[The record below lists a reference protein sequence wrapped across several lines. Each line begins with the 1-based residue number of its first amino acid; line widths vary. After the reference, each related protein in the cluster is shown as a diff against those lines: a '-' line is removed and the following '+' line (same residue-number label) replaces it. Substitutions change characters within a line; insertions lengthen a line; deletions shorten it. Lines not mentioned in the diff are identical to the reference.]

1 MRIFIAM
8 LAFAGLF
15 ANASDM
21 KDAAYKAVEN
31 SRAQLEDFRK
41 SRVEKISQKKSELD
55 ALSKEIKELRELEE
69 TLTASIAERASL
81 SSAAAFCDSR
91 AGELAADMRDFRT
104 SFFPELQAVAAR
116 SSASESLEIIRREG
130 DSWLKSLFNPLEPR
144 PFAAVPISSRE
155 KVDGKIFRVG
165 AFAYFIS
172 PERAGF
178 MDSEGVLYGENFA
191 RDIRDFAGGKKNSLP
206 ADISAGTIFS
216 AEKNARSIAEEI
228 SLGGIWMYPIL
239 LLGFLSALVF
249 LIKLAYFMRIRR
261 APEGVAGKIK
271 QALAKGGESAAL
283 GIAAASGYPYSRLLA
298 DLIESRNLSQAAL
311 EEVSYESMLSAG
323 EKLFSGLS
331 VLSVS
336 AAVAPLLGLLGTV
349 TGIIKTFGD
358 LSFSGAGQAEFISAG
373 ISEALIT
380 TEYGLVVAI
389 PAYVAHA
396 IFSRRAKSVL
406 SDMEKIASS
415 YLSGN

>member
-1 MRIFIAM
+1 M
-8 LAFAGLF
+8 
-15 ANASDM
+15 
-21 KDAAYKAVEN
+21 
-31 SRAQLEDFRK
+31 
-41 SRVEKISQKKSELD
+41 
-55 ALSKEIKELRELEE
+55 
-69 TLTASIAERASL
+69 
-81 SSAAAFCDSR
+81 
-91 AGELAADMRDFRT
+91 
-104 SFFPELQAVAAR
+104 
-116 SSASESLEIIRREG
+116 
-130 DSWLKSLFNPLEPR
+130 
-144 PFAAVPISSRE
+144 
-155 KVDGKIFRVG
+155 
-165 AFAYFIS
+165 
-172 PERAGF
+172 
-178 MDSEGVLYGENFA
+178 LYGESFA
-191 RDIRDFAGGKKNSLP
+191 RDIRDFAGGKKSSLP
-206 ADISAGTIFS
+206 ADISSGAVFS

-249 LIKLAYFMRIRR
+249 LIKLAYFLRVRR

-271 QALAKGGESAAL
+271 QALSKGDESAAL
-283 GIAAASGYPYSRLLA
+283 GIASASGFPYSRLLT

-389 PAYVAHA
+389 PSYVAHA

>member
-8 LAFAGLF
+8 LAFAALF

-21 KDAAYKAVEN
+21 KDAAYKSVES
-31 SRAQLEDFRK
+31 SRAKLDDFRK
-41 SRVEKISQKKSELD
+41 SRLEKISQKKSKLD
-55 ALSKEIKELRELEE
+55 ALSKEIRKLRELEE
-69 TLTASIAERASL
+69 ALRASIAERASL

-104 SFFPELQAVAAR
+104 SFFPELQTVAAR
-116 SSASESLEIIRREG
+116 SESLDVIRREG
-130 DSWLKSLFNPLEPR
+130 DFWLKSLFNPLEPR
-144 PFAAVPISSRE
+144 AFAAVPISSRE
-155 KVDGKIFRVG
+155 KVDGKIFRIG

-178 MDSEGVLYGENFA
+178 VDSEGVLYGESFA
-191 RDIRDFAGGKKNSLP
+191 RDIRDFAGGKKSSLP
-206 ADISAGTIFS
+206 ADISSGAVFS

-249 LIKLAYFMRIRR
+249 LIKLAYFLRVRR

-271 QALAKGGESAAL
+271 QALSKGDESAAL
-283 GIAAASGYPYSRLLA
+283 GIASASGFPYSRLLT

-336 AAVAPLLGLLGTV
+336 AAVAPLFGLLGTV

-358 LSFSGAGQAEFISAG
+358 
-373 ISEALIT
+373 
-380 TEYGLVVAI
+380 
-389 PAYVAHA
+389 YVAHA